1 MIGEKILIVDDEL
14 EICELIDSYLTKEG
28 FQPVVANDGRSAL
41 AQVKA
46 HSPSLVILDF
56 NLPDIEGPD
65 LCLEIRKQSNAPI
78 LFLSC
83 RGDEIDKVISFSAGA
98 DDYITKPFMPAEL
111 IARIKANLRR
121 YRMAKQNDESE
132 VDDVIVAGD
141 LKINAP
147 LRKVFIKDV
156 EVPLTAKEYDIL
168 YLLVD
173 NPKRIFSADQLFNI
187 VWKSS
192 SVSGDSKTVSVHLS
206 SLRKKLESG
215 DVDYIINIRG
225 IGYKFNHEI
234 IEASK

>member
-1 MIGEKILIVDDEL
+1 MIGEKILIVDDEI
-14 EICELIDSYLTKEG
+14 EICELIESYLTKEG
-28 FQPVVANDGRSAL
+28 FAPLVANDGKTAL
-41 AQVKA
+41 ETLK
-46 HSPSLVILDF
+46 SNKPSLIILDF

-65 LCLEIRKQSNAPI
+65 LCLDIRKQTNAPI

-83 RGDEIDKVISFSAGA
+83 RADAIDKVISFSAGA

-121 YRMAKQNDESE
+121 YRMVKESQDTE
-132 VDDVIVAGD
+132 DKDIITVGN

-147 LRKVFIKDV
+147 LRRVFINDT
-156 EVPLTAKEYDIL
+156 EIPLTAKEYDIL
-168 YLLVD
+168 FLLVD

-215 DVDYIINIRG
+215 GVDYIINIRG

-234 IEASK
+234 IEAGN